1 MMKILERPRT
11 NGHAKVALETLPP
24 KRGKKRLLP
33 AVIAIV
39 VVLCMVGAAFFVL
52 RPQPGLAVV
61 SQPVSQGTL
70 AQSVTATGTVN
81 AQDTVNVGTQVSGT
95 ISQLYVDYNS
105 KVKKGQVLAKLDA
118 TSLQDA
124 LNQAQASLA
133 QSTAQA
139 AAGQDNAT
147 GANASAAAAQA
158 NAAAAVQAVASAK
171 AQIAKAQSASAL
183 AQQTVA
189 RDKQLLS
196 QGYIAQSQYDTDESN
211 AVAAQ
216 SALQAAQIAVI
227 QAQAQQQAQIAT
239 AQANA
244 AQAKGSASTAQA
256 SQAAIGIQEAQV
268 AQAQYNL
275 NNSVITS
282 PVDGTVIARDVS
294 VGQTVAAGFQT
305 PTLFSIAKDLT
316 KMEVDLQVG
325 EPDIGNVRAGDPVSF
340 TVLAY
345 PTRTFTGTVSQVRKN
360 ATTVQNVV
368 TYTTVVLVDNKDGA
382 LLPGMTANAT
392 IGTASIKNALIVP
405 VAALQWHPSA
415 EQLKNVVGPTGQP
428 FGQRKASTNGAAQ
441 GSNSSN
447 NASKSGSPWGS
458 TGASGSSTVVAGTR
472 GRLFV
477 SDGKQLRLIPV
488 QINMVNGA
496 SAAVSPLHGTLAAGA
511 AVVVGGGTT
520 TKSHAATSSSPFNT
534 RGGGTHIPGGGGYH
548 G

>member
-1 MMKILERPRT
+1 MKILERPRT
-11 NGHAKVALETLPP
+11 NGHAKVVLETLPP

-39 VVLCMVGAAFFVL
+39 VMLCMVGAAFFVL

-61 SQPVSQGTL
+61 TQPVSQGTL

-124 LNQAQASLA
+124 LDQAQASLA

-139 AAGQDNAT
+139 AAGLDNAA

-158 NAAAAVQAVASAK
+158 NAAAAAQAVASAK

-183 AQQTVA
+183 ARQTVA

-196 QGYIAQSQYDTDESN
+196 QGYIAQSQYDTDEAN

-268 AQAQYNL
+268 AQARYNL

-392 IGTASIKNALIVP
+392 IDTASIKNALIVP
-405 VAALQWHPSA
+405 VAALLWHPTA

-428 FGQRKASTNGAAQ
+428 LGQRKATTAKGSAQ
-441 GSNSSN
+441 GSNGSSS
-447 NASKSGSPWGS
+447 ASKSGSPWGS

-477 SDGKQLRLIPV
+477 SDGKQLRMIPV

-511 AVVVGGGTT
+511 AVVVGGATT
-520 TKSHAATSSSPFNT
+520 TKAHAASSSPFNT
-534 RGGGTHIPGGGGYH
+534 RGGTHIPGGGGYH